1 MTLELRLRGRYG
13 ARMVKSHMSKVRKAR
28 RIQKRARRVGPL
40 GISAAEKEL
49 MNLAGLE
56 VQEGELRLIPGWDEE
71 VAETLR
77 ATKSAGED
85 ERPRLVDT
93 TMLYAPRSG
102 GVKRYLLS
110 KKAWLEAERPGVAHS
125 LVVPGAHHKA
135 GDDGIVHLHA
145 TKLPFGDGY
154 RWPTSVRRWA
164 AWTASLNPA
173 IIEAGDP
180 YTPGQGALE
189 AGQRAGC
196 PVVGFCHSDPAG
208 LAALHFG
215 EWAKK
220 PVEKRWARLFGQFD
234 RVISPSRYIARRL
247 EEAGIEDIVIQP
259 LGVEVDTF
267 RPDRGDRDWLLKKLN
282 LPASARLLCFAGRP
296 AREKNIDVLIQ
307 AVQKLGDPYHL
318 VLIGAGAGLPA
329 EERVIS
335 LPYEANPKAVAR
347 IIASCDAFVHA
358 NDKEP
363 FGLIVLEAMAC
374 GRPVVGV
381 NAGGVKETVDDSV
394 GQLAKSANPVHYAA
408 AIEALFARDI
418 EAIGAAAR
426 VKAVERF
433 SWGRVFEDLCMTY
446 ADVSG
451 ERAFVEPRGKWAEH

>member
-1 MTLELRLRGRYG
+1 
-13 ARMVKSHMSKVRKAR
+13 MVKSHMSKVRKAR
-28 RIQKRARRVGPL
+28 RIQKRARRIGPL

-71 VAETLR
+71 VSETLK
-77 ATKSAGED
+77 ATKAAGED

-135 GDDGIVHLHA
+135 GADGIVQLHA

-154 RWPTSVRRWA
+154 RWPTSVRRWG
-164 AWTASLNPA
+164 AWVASLNPA
-173 IIEAGDP
+173 LIEAGDP

-247 EEAGIEDIVIQP
+247 EEAGIRDIVIQP

-267 RPDRGDRDWLLKKLN
+267 RPDRRDRDWLLAKLG

-296 AREKNIDVLIQ
+296 AREKNIGVLIE
-307 AVQKLGDPYHL
+307 AVQRLGAPYHL
-318 VLIGAGAGLPA
+318 VLVGAGAGLPA
-329 EERVIS
+329 EDRVIS

-381 NAGGVKETVDDSV
+381 DAGGVKETVDDSV
-394 GQLAKSANPVHYAA
+394 GQLAKSADPVHYAA

-426 VKAVERF
+426 IKAVERF
-433 SWGRVFEDLCMTY
+433 SWGRVFENLCITY

-451 ERAFVEPRGKWAEH
+451 QPAFVEPRGERVGT